1 MELIILSIGG
11 SVLLIAAH
19 WLMVVRERFFASK
32 PAQRW

>member
-19 WLMVVRERFFASK
+19 WLMVIRQRFFASN
-32 PAQRW
+32 PTRRW

>member
-19 WLMVVRERFFASK
+19 WLTVVRERFFASK
-32 PAQRW
+32 PAPRW